1 MIRGNYSLAAE
12 FRKNEQKQQ
21 SRIQKRQKHQHKLE
35 KLSSVDPIRLY
46 KQIKSLEN
54 NDSRSASE
62 NKRLDSLK
70 DDWKFIEKN
79 KLHQEK
85 INSFLKTVDK
95 EETRR
100 LESSKKLWGRKSV
113 YFNPELNPLGKV
125 PNYQNL
131 EGEFSKPFPNYTM
144 PIKNRKVYERD
155 PLIDALGV
163 TLPPGEPPRFYKQA
177 QNIDTSVIVD
187 RQTKTK
193 VQEEKE
199 LNDDEFHIDLASDLS
214 YSLDSD
220 HSTKRQK
227 LNQER

>member
-21 SRIQKRQKHQHKLE
+21 SKIQKRQKHQHKLE

-54 NDSRSASE
+54 NDTRSVSE
-62 NKRLDSLK
+62 SKRLDSLK

-79 KLHQEK
+79 KLHQEN
-85 INSFLKTVDK
+85 INSFLKTLEK
-95 EETRR
+95 EEARR
-100 LESSKKLWGRKSV
+100 LESSKKLWGRQSV

-131 EGEFSKPFPNYTM
+131 EGFSKPLPNYTM

-163 TLPPGEPPRFYKQA
+163 TLPPGDQPRFYKQA
-177 QNIDTSVIVD
+177 QNTETRVSGDIQAKSE
-187 RQTKTK
+187 
-193 VQEEKE
+193 VQEEKG
-199 LNDDEFHIDLASDLS
+199 LTDDKFHVDLVSDLS

-227 LNQER
+227 RNKQE